1 MALERFA
8 VPVGS
13 STTCPDDMP
22 TELSCDFTRGRQR
35 QRLPAGMAEGST
47 VRMVYFLAI
56 GAFHI
61 VYGCLNDSVCIER
74 RLCGRSVSDL
84 KFPVVYF
91 S

>member
-22 TELSCDFTRGRQR
+22 TELSSDFTRGRQR

-61 VYGCLNDSVCIER
+61 VYGRLNDSVCIESGYVAGQ
-74 RLCGRSVSDL
+74 C
-84 KFPVVYF
+84 PT
-91 S
+91 